1 MSEILTAYKSIDE
14 APEAEKPYLKET
26 EGGIIYD
33 NTGLKNTVESQRR
46 AEREARAEAERYRNQ
61 LEALKNESEKQSEKK
76 ADTAETKKSAE
87 ADKIAELEKGLELM
101 KSERERERLENL
113 RMRLHAQVKEAI
125 AANNMQDKA
134 FKTYKDDFDFDESGK
149 VFVKDEDGKPKLNPA
164 TGERLSIS
172 DYLKEEAK
180 ADPWLLKNSASGTGA
195 SGTGLR
201 GAVNQV
207 AASAAEIR
215 TMKEDYRKAQMAGNV
230 NLVQKLLITAAEKGI
245 TLC

>member
-1 MSEILTAYKSIDE
+1 MSEILTAYKTIEE

-46 AEREARAEAERYRNQ
+46 AEREARAEAERYRSQ

-76 ADTAETKKSAE
+76 ADAAETKKSADAE
-87 ADKIAELEKGLELM
+87 KIAELEKGMQLI
-101 KSERERERLENL
+101 KSQWEREQQENL
-113 RMRLHAQVKEAI
+113 KLKLHTQIKEAI

-134 FKTYKDDFDFDESGK
+134 FKAYKDDFDFDESGK

-215 TMKEDYRKAQMAGNV
+215 TMKEKYKEAAISGNYR
-230 NLVQKLLITAAEKGI
+230 LVQKLETDAFKMGI
-245 TLC
+245 TL

>member
-1 MSEILTAYKSIDE
+1 MSEILTAYKTIDE
-14 APEAEKPYLKET
+14 APEAERPYLKET
-26 EGGIIYD
+26 EAGILYD

-76 ADTAETKKSAE
+76 TDTAENKKSAE
-87 ADKIAELEKGLELM
+87 AEKIAELEKGLELM

-113 RMRLHAQVKEAI
+113 RMRLHAQIKEAI

-134 FKTYKDDFDFDESGK
+134 FKTYKDDFAFDESGK

-207 AASAAEIR
+207 AVSAAEIR
-215 TMKEDYRKAQMAGNV
+215 TMKEKYTEAIKNGD
-230 NLVQKLLITAAEKGI
+230 AETVRRLTKIAREQGI
-245 TLC
+245 KF

>member
-46 AEREARAEAERYRNQ
+46 AEREARAEAERYRSQ
-61 LEALKNESEKQSEKK
+61 LEALKNESEKHSEKK

-87 ADKIAELEKGLELM
+87 AEKIAELEKGLELM
-101 KSERERERLENL
+101 KSERERERLENM
-113 RMRLHAQVKEAI
+113 RMRLHTQIKEAI
-125 AANNMQDKA
+125 AANNMQEKA
-134 FKTYKDDFDFDESGK
+134 FKAYKDDFAFDESGK
-149 VFVKDEDGKPKLNPA
+149 VFVKDEDGKPRLNPA
-164 TGERLSIS
+164 TGERLTIS

-215 TMKEDYRKAQMAGNV
+215 TMKEKYREAAINGNFR
-230 NLVQKLLITAAEKGI
+230 LVQKLETDAFRMGV
-245 TLC
+245 TL